1 MVKKVKVKKAKKGIL
16 RFFFFGLTCFSIS
29 CLIIFSVSKIWSQIY
44 NKYIEKK
51 ELDAKLAKLKD
62 EEENLS
68 IDVEK
73 MQDPEYIARYLRE
86 KYFYSKEG
94 EYIIRIPKE

>member
-1 MVKKVKVKKAKKGIL
+1 MKKKNKAKKGIL
-16 RFFFFGLTCFSIS
+16 RFFFFGLTCFAIS
-29 CLIIFSVSKIWSQIY
+29 CFIILSISKIWSQIY
-44 NKYIEKK
+44 NKYVEKK
-51 ELDAKLAKLKD
+51 ELEKQLSKLKA
-62 EEENLS
+62 EEKNLA

-86 KYFYSKEG
+86 KYLYSKEG

>member
-1 MVKKVKVKKAKKGIL
+1 MAKKVKVKKAKKSVI
-16 RFFFFGLTCFSIS
+16 RFFLFGLTCFMLSCFIILSI
-29 CLIIFSVSKIWSQIY
+29 SKIWSQIY
-44 NKYIEKK
+44 TKYVEKK
-51 ELDAKLAKLKD
+51 ELEKQLAKLKI
-62 EEENLS
+62 EEKNLS

-86 KYFYSKEG
+86 KYLYSKDG

>member
-1 MVKKVKVKKAKKGIL
+1 MGKKVKVKKAKKGII
-16 RFFFFGLTCFSIS
+16 RFFLFGLTCFAIS
-29 CLIIFSVSKIWSQIY
+29 CFIIFSISKIWSQIY
-44 NKYIEKK
+44 DKYVEKK
-51 ELDAKLAKLKD
+51 ELDEKLSKLK
-62 EEENLS
+62 EEERNLS

-86 KYFYSKEG
+86 KYLYSKDG